1 MQASRKWPTAAA
13 GLQALEKV
21 LAESQ

>member
-1 MQASRKWPTAAA
+1 MQAWRKWPTAAA
-13 GLQALEKV
+13 GEQTLEKV